1 MANLASCSKMAN
13 AMLAPMEKRSKTR
26 RLLKVITRPIFLYPI
41 VLGNL
46 FLIFST
52 TSVFF
57 LEKDHNPHMKSYWDS
72 LWWGVTTITTVG
84 FGDIVPITWQGRLIG
99 MVLMYTGT
107 VLFVTFTG
115 MLVTY
120 WLKEEVERE
129 VIPIE
134 NEIIKEEQEQHHTR
148 QMLELILRK
157 VEKLEKEIE
166 RKNKD

>member
-1 MANLASCSKMAN
+1 
-13 AMLAPMEKRSKTR
+13 MLSTNMRKSRIKSF
-26 RLLKVITRPIFLYPI
+26 LKIITRPIFLYPI

-52 TSVFF
+52 TAVYF
-57 LEKDHNPHMKSYWDS
+57 LEKSRNPHIQSYWDS
-72 LWWGVTTITTVG
+72 LWWGVSTITTVG
-84 FGDIVPITWQGRLIG
+84 FGDIVPVTWEGRLIG

-129 VIPIE
+129 VIPLE
-134 NEIIKEEQEQHHTR
+134 KEIVKEEQEQYRT
-148 QMLELILRK
+148 QQLLELILKKIDR
-157 VEKLEKEIE
+157 LEKEIQK
-166 RKNKD
+166 KN